1 LRIKIVK
8 ISSPNAPEPTPEELK
23 ELEKLK
29 AIIERAIADG
39 KLSQSEAERIQ
50 AAIRSDKKVTF
61 EELTLIRELIY
72 NKIDRGELEREWD

>member
-1 LRIKIVK
+1 MEIY
-8 ISSPNAPEPTPEELK
+8 SPNAPEPTPEDLK

>member
-1 LRIKIVK
+1 ME
-8 ISSPNAPEPTPEELK
+8 ISRPNAPELTAEELK

-29 AIIERAIADG
+29 AIIERATADG
-39 KLSQSEAERIQ
+39 KISQSETERIQ

-61 EELTLIRELIY
+61 EELTLMRELIY